1 MAKKRKAMPKK
12 AADHSPAP
20 AHTSNLI
27 SNHGV
32 FFGWKPELPDHRD
45 LPYAAMRMALEKPM
59 TLPSQ
64 TDLRTYC
71 PPVYDQGD
79 LGSCTGNAI
88 AGAFQFDRRKQNLP
102 DFVPSR
108 LFIYYNERSMEGTTA
123 RDSGAFIRDGI
134 KSIAAKGVCK
144 ETDWPYDIS
153 KFADKPAK
161 SCYTSATKYK
171 SLSYFRLNNANI
183 DELKSCLAA
192 GFPFVFGFVVYP
204 SFFQGDTNGGIVPMP
219 ANETTVGGHAVLA
232 VGYSDSTQRFTIR
245 NSWGPGKGD
254 QGYYYMPYQYLTTTS
269 LSDDFWTVRSVT
281 TAAIHALA

>member
-1 MAKKRKAMPKK
+1 MAKKRKQMPKK
-12 AADHSPAP
+12 ATDHTP

-27 SNHGV
+27 STNGV

-45 LPYAAMRMALEKPM
+45 LPYGAMRMALEKPM
-59 TLPSQ
+59 TLPPQ
-64 TDLRTYC
+64 VDLRAQC
-71 PPVYDQGD
+71 PPVYDQGN

-108 LFIYYNERSMEGTTA
+108 LFIYYNERSMEGTAA
-123 RDSGAFIRDGI
+123 RDAGAFIRDGI
-134 KSIAAKGVCK
+134 KSIATKGVCK
-144 ETDWPYDIS
+144 EPDWPYAVS
-153 KFADKPAK
+153 KFADRPPK

-171 SLSYFRLNNANI
+171 SISYFRLNNANI

-204 SFFQGDTNGGIVPMP
+204 SFFQGDTNGMVPMP
-219 ANETTVGGHAVLA
+219 GNEKTVGGHAVSA
-232 VGYSDSTQRFTIR
+232 VGYNDINQRFIIR
-245 NSWGPGKGD
+245 NSWGPAKGD

-281 TAAIHALA
+281 AVSLHPSS